1 MGLIICLGLLVIFVL
16 INRDTAG
23 YVPNEFG
30 CGTDEVCYCD
40 KAPDC
45 VKRKDS

>member
-1 MGLIICLGLLVIFVL
+1 MGLVICLAILIIFVL
-16 INRDTAG
+16 TNRKTAG
-23 YVPNEFG
+23 YVPHEFG

-45 VKRKDS
+45 GRKNG